1 MTNKKIQSIWLSQIK
16 LYTLQIYI
24 LEIMFTNYKQI
35 DSSIRMGSCWPSD
48 TVLIEVSRFRLEVSK
63 GDVNVRRNSCTVL

>member
-1 MTNKKIQSIWLSQIK
+1 
-16 LYTLQIYI
+16 
-24 LEIMFTNYKQI
+24 MFTNYKQI